1 MKSILFFGFGYLV
14 GGLLVGYSI
23 TNLLERSLYD
33 RNCRTNACS
42 VS

>member
-1 MKSILFFGFGYLV
+1 MTKFVLGYIT

-23 TNLLERSLYD
+23 SYLLERSLYD
-33 RNCRTNACS
+33 RNCRANVSS